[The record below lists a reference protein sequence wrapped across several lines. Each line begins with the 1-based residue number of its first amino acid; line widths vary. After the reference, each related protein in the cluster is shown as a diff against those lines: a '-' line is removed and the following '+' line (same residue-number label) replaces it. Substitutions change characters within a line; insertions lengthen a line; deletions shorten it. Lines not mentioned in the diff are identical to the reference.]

1 MKLVNWNVQWA
12 TPRSPR
18 RVEILRRIQR
28 HDPEV
33 VCLTETH
40 TGLLSQEGHT
50 ICSQPDYGYPIKD
63 GRRKVML
70 WSREPWE
77 QVDDVGIDSMPPGRF
92 VSGVTQTSVGEIT
105 VIGICIPWFGSRT
118 EARRT
123 SERKKRW
130 EDHEQYLAGLTE
142 VLKRAS
148 AKRLIVVGDFNQAIG
163 PGSRAPL
170 KLRSAL
176 REAFPPGMTIV
187 TSALAFQ
194 GRKCID
200 HIALSDDLAF
210 GFPGSGQQHPRGKET
225 VRPFRSRRRL
235 VCPALPVALRCP
247 PVGRHLQ
254 QQFPPLRRE
263 PQHRRTNGPAHTRP
277 DRRKYG
283 LCRPTATVTHRVA
296 DHTPSLNPA
305 QLRTPQCREEPT

>member
-12 TPRSPR
+12 TSKERSPR

-33 VCLTETH
+33 ICLTETH
-40 TGLLSQEGHT
+40 TGLLSQDGHT

-92 VSGVTQTSVGEIT
+92 VSGVTRTSAGEIT

-200 HIALSDDLAF
+200 HIALSEDLAF
-210 GFPGSGQQHPRGKET
+210 TSLGVVSNIHEGKKLSDHFG
-225 VRPFRSRRRL
+225 VVAGLS
-235 VCPALPVALRCP
+235 ALPSR
-247 PVGRHLQ
+247 
-254 QQFPPLRRE
+254 
-263 PQHRRTNGPAHTRP
+263 
-277 DRRKYG
+277 
-283 LCRPTATVTHRVA
+283 
-296 DHTPSLNPA
+296 
-305 QLRTPQCREEPT
+305 

>member
-1 MKLVNWNVQWA
+1 MSLKLVNWNVEWA
-12 TPRSPR
+12 TPRSSR
-18 RVEILRRIQR
+18 RAEILRRIQR

-40 TGLLSQEGHT
+40 IGLLPPEGHT
-50 ICSQPDYGYPIKD
+50 ICSQPDYGYPMKD

-77 QVDDVGIDSMPPGRF
+77 QVNDVGIDSMPPGRF
-92 VSGVTQTSVGEIT
+92 VSGVTQTSVGEIM
-105 VIGICIPWFGSRT
+105 VLGICIPWFGSRT

-142 VLKRAS
+142 ILGRAS

-163 PGSRAPL
+163 PGSRAPI

-176 REAFPPGMTIV
+176 REAFPPGMNIV

-210 GFPGSGQQHPRGKET
+210 TALGVVSNIHEGKNLSDHFG
-225 VRPFRSRRRL
+225 VVAGLSALPFR
-235 VCPALPVALRCP
+235 
-247 PVGRHLQ
+247 
-254 QQFPPLRRE
+254 
-263 PQHRRTNGPAHTRP
+263 
-277 DRRKYG
+277 
-283 LCRPTATVTHRVA
+283 
-296 DHTPSLNPA
+296 
-305 QLRTPQCREEPT
+305 

>member
-1 MKLVNWNVQWA
+1 MSLKLVNWNVEWA
-12 TPRSPR
+12 TPRSSR
-18 RVEILRRIQR
+18 RAEILRRIQR
-28 HDPEV
+28 HDPEI

-40 TGLLSQEGHT
+40 TELLSQDGHT
-50 ICSQPDYGYPIKD
+50 ICSQPDYGYPIKG

-92 VSGVTQTSVGEIT
+92 VSGVTQTSVGEIM
-105 VIGICIPWFGSRT
+105 VLGICIPWFGSRT

-142 VLKRAS
+142 ILGRAS

-163 PGSRAPL
+163 PGSRAPI

-176 REAFPPGMTIV
+176 REAFPPGMNIV

-200 HIALSDDLAF
+200 HIALSEDLAF
-210 GFPGSGQQHPRGKET
+210 SSLSVVSNIHEGKKLSDH
-225 VRPFRSRRRL
+225 FG
-235 VCPALPVALRCP
+235 VAAGLSA
-247 PVGRHLQ
+247 
-254 QQFPPLRRE
+254 
-263 PQHRRTNGPAHTRP
+263 HR
-277 DRRKYG
+277 
-283 LCRPTATVTHRVA
+283 
-296 DHTPSLNPA
+296 
-305 QLRTPQCREEPT
+305 

>member
-1 MKLVNWNVQWA
+1 MSLKLVNWNVEWA
-12 TPRSPR
+12 TPRSSR
-18 RVEILRRIQR
+18 RAEILRRIQR
-28 HDPEV
+28 HDPEI

-40 TGLLSQEGHT
+40 TELLSQDGHT

-92 VSGVTQTSVGEIT
+92 VSGVTQTSVGEIM
-105 VIGICIPWFGSRT
+105 VLGICIPWFGSRT

-142 VLKRAS
+142 ILGRAS

-163 PGSRAPL
+163 PGSRAPI

-176 REAFPPGMTIV
+176 REAFPPGMNIV

-200 HIALSDDLAF
+200 HLALSNDLAF
-210 GFPGSGQQHPRGKET
+210 TSLGVVSNIHEGKNLSDHFG
-225 VRPFRSRRRL
+225 VVADLSALPFR
-235 VCPALPVALRCP
+235 
-247 PVGRHLQ
+247 
-254 QQFPPLRRE
+254 
-263 PQHRRTNGPAHTRP
+263 
-277 DRRKYG
+277 
-283 LCRPTATVTHRVA
+283 
-296 DHTPSLNPA
+296 
-305 QLRTPQCREEPT
+305 

>member
-1 MKLVNWNVQWA
+1 MILVNWNVQWV
-12 TPRSPR
+12 TPRSSR
-18 RVEILRRIQR
+18 RAEILRSIQR

-33 VCLTETH
+33 ICLTETH
-40 TGLLSQEGHT
+40 TGLLSQGGHT

-70 WSREPWE
+70 WSREPWD
-77 QVDDVGIDSMPPGRF
+77 QIDQVGIDSMPPGRF
-92 VSGVTQTSVGEIT
+92 VSGVTQTSVGEIM
-105 VIGICIPWFGSRT
+105 VLGICIPWFGSRT

-142 VLKRAS
+142 ILGRAS

-163 PGSRAPL
+163 PGSRAPI

-176 REAFPPGMTIV
+176 REAFPPGMNIV

-210 GFPGSGQQHPRGKET
+210 TALGVISNILEGKKLSDHFG
-225 VRPFRSRRRL
+225 VAAGLSALPFR
-235 VCPALPVALRCP
+235 
-247 PVGRHLQ
+247 
-254 QQFPPLRRE
+254 
-263 PQHRRTNGPAHTRP
+263 
-277 DRRKYG
+277 
-283 LCRPTATVTHRVA
+283 
-296 DHTPSLNPA
+296 
-305 QLRTPQCREEPT
+305 

>member
-1 MKLVNWNVQWA
+1 MKLVNWNVEWA
-12 TPRSPR
+12 TSRSPR
-18 RVEILRRIQR
+18 RVEIHRRIQR

-33 VCLTETH
+33 ICLTETH
-40 TGLLSQEGHT
+40 TGLLSQGGHT

-70 WSREPWE
+70 WSREPWD

-92 VSGVTQTSVGEIT
+92 VSGVTQTSVGEIM
-105 VIGICIPWFGSRT
+105 VLGICISWSGSRT
-118 EARRT
+118 EARRE

-130 EDHEQYLAGLTE
+130 EYHEQYLVGLTE

-163 PGSRAPL
+163 PRGRASQ

-176 REAFPPGMTIV
+176 REAFPPDMTIV

-200 HIALSDDLAF
+200 HIAFSNDLAF
-210 GFPGSGQQHPRGKET
+210 TSLGVVSNVHDGKKLSDHFG
-225 VRPFRSRRRL
+225 VVAGLS
-235 VCPALPVALRCP
+235 ALPSR
-247 PVGRHLQ
+247 
-254 QQFPPLRRE
+254 
-263 PQHRRTNGPAHTRP
+263 
-277 DRRKYG
+277 
-283 LCRPTATVTHRVA
+283 
-296 DHTPSLNPA
+296 
-305 QLRTPQCREEPT
+305 

>member
-12 TPRSPR
+12 TSRSPR

-33 VCLTETH
+33 ICLTETH
-40 TGLLSQEGHT
+40 TGLLSQDGHT

-92 VSGVTQTSVGEIT
+92 VSGVTRTSAGEIT
-105 VIGICIPWFGSRT
+105 VIGVCIPWFGSRT

-142 VLKRAS
+142 VLEWAS

-176 REAFPPGMTIV
+176 RESFPPGTNIV

-200 HIALSDDLAF
+200 HIALSEDLAF
-210 GFPGSGQQHPRGKET
+210 TSLGVVCNIHEGKNLSDHFG
-225 VRPFRSRRRL
+225 VVAGLS
-235 VCPALPVALRCP
+235 ALPSR
-247 PVGRHLQ
+247 
-254 QQFPPLRRE
+254 
-263 PQHRRTNGPAHTRP
+263 
-277 DRRKYG
+277 
-283 LCRPTATVTHRVA
+283 
-296 DHTPSLNPA
+296 
-305 QLRTPQCREEPT
+305 